1 MGSER
6 VKRRLARFWAVV
18 LVVPLVVA
26 AVGIQIAPTAAVPLG
41 SSSLTI
47 QQQWT
52 ARAAGYVEFSS
63 PNVANLPGGPAVVVG
78 DESGYVNAF
87 YLANGAQVP
96 GWPYN
101 AGAPVESTPSVAP
114 AATGSLDSVFVSVGD
129 AQDPYVGG
137 YQAITPQGGNQWF
150 VQESNPSTDPYP
162 HNGVM
167 ASMAVG
173 DLQGGTDVV
182 AGSLGEE
189 EYAMTAGS
197 GGVLPGF
204 PWFQAD
210 SSFSTPALDDLY
222 GNGQDDIIEGNASS
236 QGFAYGTQYQNG
248 GHLRVLNPTGN
259 VGQPQ
264 PSGGLVCQYTTNQ
277 VVQSSPAVGDILDGG
292 SAIGIVA
299 GFGSYFSGASDTD
312 QLIAIDSHCNLRWE
326 ENLGGSTTSSPA
338 LADVLGNGQLQVVE
352 NAGGTVWVLNGTTGQ
367 PIWHEPAG
375 GSGSVVTA
383 DLTGTG
389 AQDIIVPSYSGDEIL
404 DGRTGKLLATLPAG
418 SSQNA
423 PLVTEDPNGTI
434 GITVAGAGGITHY
447 EISGS
452 DGSSVNGAGAWPM
465 FHHDPQLTGTASS
478 APASTQVPCTA
489 PAGTPYGYYMS
500 GSDGGIF
507 NFGNLP
513 FCGST
518 GSIALNKPVVGLA
531 ATPDAGGYW
540 EVASDGGLFA
550 FGDAAFHG
558 SMGGQPLNKPVVGMA
573 VTPSGEGY
581 WEVASDGGLFA
592 FGDAAFHGSMGGQL
606 LNEPIVGMAVT
617 PTGGGYWE
625 VASDGGLFAFGNAQF
640 HGSMG
645 GQHLNKP
652 IVGMAA
658 TPTGGGYW
666 EVASD
671 GGLFAFGNAQFY
683 GSMGGQHL
691 NKSIVGMAATPTG
704 GGYWEVAS
712 DGGLFAFGN
721 AQFYGS
727 MGGQPL
733 NKPVVGIAV
742 G

>member
-1 MGSER
+1 
-6 VKRRLARFWAVV
+6 
-18 LVVPLVVA
+18 
-26 AVGIQIAPTAAVPLG
+26 
-41 SSSLTI
+41 
-47 QQQWT
+47 
-52 ARAAGYVEFSS
+52 
-63 PNVANLPGGPAVVVG
+63 
-78 DESGYVNAF
+78 
-87 YLANGAQVP
+87 
-96 GWPYN
+96 
-101 AGAPVESTPSVAP
+101 
-114 AATGSLDSVFVSVGD
+114 
-129 AQDPYVGG
+129 
-137 YQAITPQGGNQWF
+137 
-150 VQESNPSTDPYP
+150 
-162 HNGVM
+162 
-167 ASMAVG
+167 
-173 DLQGGTDVV
+173 
-182 AGSLGEE
+182 
-189 EYAMTAGS
+189 MTAGS

-222 GNGQDDIIEGNASS
+222 GDGQDDIIEGNASS

-550 FGDAAFHG
+550 FGDAAFYG
-558 SMGGQPLNKPVVGMA
+558 SMGGKP
-573 VTPSGEGY
+573 
-581 WEVASDGGLFA
+581 
-592 FGDAAFHGSMGGQL
+592 
-606 LNEPIVGMAVT
+606 LNEPIVGMAST
-617 PTGGGYWE
+617 PTARATGRSPPTAGCSPSATRPSTARWAASHSTSRSSAWPSPRRRRLLGGRVRRRALRLRQRPVLRLDGRATAQQADRRHGRHPDGGGYWE

-640 HGSMG
+640 SARWAGNPSTSRSSAWRRPR
-645 GQHLNKP
+645 QA
-652 IVGMAA
+652 AA
-658 TPTGGGYW
+658 TGRWPPT
-666 EVASD
+666 
-671 GGLFAFGNAQFY
+671 
-683 GSMGGQHL
+683 
-691 NKSIVGMAATPTG
+691 VGCSPSATPSSTARWG
-704 GGYWEVAS
+704 AS
-712 DGGLFAFGN
+712 H
-721 AQFYGS
+721 
-727 MGGQPL
+727 
-733 NKPVVGIAV
+733 
-742 G
+742 